1 MAYDDRQT
9 SLITILSTEHGR
21 LRREQ
26 RDIDKRDL
34 QKALK
39 FGKKESNYKGR
50 WKIEYDGIVFIADPT
65 CSIEITAYP
74 APLALAPVTTDAH
87 MNDDKAKQLL
97 ERKPDLCASHTVLV
111 VDNSG
116 SMTTHDIILH
126 RDRQVAA
133 YSTTAIELVAEQLF
147 NGTAN
152 NSDVVSLVEFS
163 DTARVIFT
171 REPVSWPLYN
181 KLLSRRDIQR
191 TFHQRENS
199 KIRELYK
206 ADSNYLPA
214 LDAAE
219 KLLAEG
225 THENCALSLFFLS
238 DGAPSDA
245 RNLGITT
252 TAALGRLR
260 TKVAQIATRF
270 SDQEIN
276 ICLVGFGNHL
286 GDFSD
291 LQEMAQAANDSTG
304 RPSTATFMYC
314 DKMASAVGT
323 AVTSLVT
330 SLTATRTVLMDRA
343 AGKGSSRMKRS
354 IESEDMTQVSHDW
367 RYFRIVNHL
376 VYDPSIDD
384 WLHLTGLPAGSLRKD
399 NMNEAARRQSNP
411 PPFLALNTKSCGTGV
426 ERVAFRCYI
435 SDGHRP
441 TDFKFGAMVA
451 KETNLVE
458 RIEENVEYH
467 KTFCETQDLASHL
480 AVEFNSGSKPFPAT
494 AVGQLQGSSFWNVPS
509 SCWKIMLGP
518 VGFEGYWS
526 RSSWTQNVMVGASGT
541 TMPEQ

>member
-1 MAYDDRQT
+1 MAYDGRQT

-50 WKIEYDGIVFIADPT
+50 WRIEYDGIIFITDRT

-74 APLALAPVTTDAH
+74 APLALAPVTIDDH
-87 MNDDKAKQLL
+87 MNDGKAKQLL

-111 VDNSG
+111 IDNSG
-116 SMTTHDIILH
+116 SMTTHDISLH

-163 DTARVIFT
+163 DTARVVFA

-191 TFHQRENS
+191 TFHQREVS
-199 KIRELYK
+199 KVMELYQ

-245 RNLGITT
+245 RNLSITT

-260 TKVAQIATRF
+260 TKMAQIATRF
-270 SDQEIN
+270 PDQIN
-276 ICLVGFGNHL
+276 ICLVGFGSHL

-291 LQEMAQAANDSTG
+291 LQEMALAANDSTG
-304 RPSTATFMYC
+304 KPSTATFMYC
-314 DKMASAVGT
+314 DKMANAVGT
-323 AVTSLVT
+323 SVTSLVT

-343 AGKGSSRMKRS
+343 AGKGSSRLKRS
-354 IESEDMTQVSHDW
+354 IESEDITQVFHDW

-384 WLHLTGLPAGSLRKD
+384 WLHLKGLPAGSLRKD
-399 NMNEAARRQSNP
+399 TMN
-411 PPFLALNTKSCGTGV
+411 
-426 ERVAFRCYI
+426 VANR
-435 SDGHRP
+435 
-441 TDFKFGAMVA
+441 
-451 KETNLVE
+451 
-458 RIEENVEYH
+458 
-467 KTFCETQDLASHL
+467 SHL
-480 AVEFNSGSKPFPAT
+480 HSWHLMQSLAVQE
-494 AVGQLQGSSFWNVPS
+494 
-509 SCWKIMLGP
+509 
-518 VGFEGYWS
+518 
-526 RSSWTQNVMVGASGT
+526 
-541 TMPEQ
+541 